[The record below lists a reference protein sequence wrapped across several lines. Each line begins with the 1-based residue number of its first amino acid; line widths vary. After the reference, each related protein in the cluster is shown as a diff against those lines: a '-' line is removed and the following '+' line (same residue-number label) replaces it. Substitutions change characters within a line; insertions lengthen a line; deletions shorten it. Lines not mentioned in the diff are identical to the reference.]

1 MHNDKLLDEYRA
13 SLDEIDEQMAKLFE
27 ERMKTVGVIAAYKK
41 ENGLPVAD
49 SKREAEMLRK
59 NSHIVD
65 APYRDYYAGFLRSVT
80 GLSKD
85 FQRELNACLTANGA
99 PVYIE
104 RGASVRLNKYIN
116 TGRRAFIVTD
126 SGVPSDYV
134 KSVAA
139 QFASSF
145 VFTFNSGEA
154 SKNTE
159 TYFQII
165 KALSDNNFCRAD
177 VVAAVGGGV
186 AGDIAGFAAS
196 TYMRGLP
203 FVNIPTTLLA
213 QVDSSIGGKTGIDF
227 NSYKNQIGTFY
238 RPEAVITDPALLETL
253 SPRQFAC
260 GMAEC
265 IKIALTCDG
274 DLFTSLENGDIP
286 VDEIIRR
293 CVLLKIKTVEADE
306 KENGIRKLLNFGH
319 TIGHAVESL
328 QGENGLLHGECVAV
342 GMLPMCSC
350 EIRPRLERVLKK
362 YCLPTEIKDGADIVN
377 ALLHDKKSENG
388 SICTVRVE
396 KCGEYIFKNS
406 DVDEIVDL
414 FKEVYGL

>member
-1 MHNDKLLDEYRA
+1 MQNDNLLDEYRA
-13 SLDEIDEQMAKLFE
+13 SLDEIDAQMAQLFE
-27 ERMKTVGVIAAYKK
+27 KRMKTVAGIAAYKK

-59 NSHIVD
+59 NSHLVD
-65 APYRDYYAGFLRSVT
+65 LSYRDYYAGFLNAVT
-80 GLSKD
+80 GISKKL
-85 FQRELNACLTANGA
+85 QRALNACLTVNGT

-104 RGASVRLNKYIN
+104 RGASLQLNKYIN

-139 QFASSF
+139 QFGSSF
-145 VFTFNSGEA
+145 VFSFACGEA
-154 SKNTE
+154 SKSTE
-159 TYFQII
+159 TYLEII
-165 KALSDNNFCRAD
+165 KALSDNNFCRSD
-177 VVAAVGGGV
+177 VVIAVGGGV

-203 FVNIPTTLLA
+203 FVNIPTTLLS
-213 QVDSSIGGKTGIDF
+213 QVDSSIGGKTGVDF

-274 DLFTSLENGDIP
+274 DLFNALENGNVP

-293 CVLLKIKTVEADE
+293 CVLLKIGTVEADE
-306 KENGIRKLLNFGH
+306 KENGIRRLLNFGH

-328 QGENGLLHGECVAV
+328 QSENGLLHGECVAI
-342 GMLPMCSC
+342 GMLAMCSRD
-350 EIRPRLERVLKK
+350 IRPRLEKVLKK
-362 YCLPTEIKDGADIVN
+362 YRLPTDIENGSDIVN
-377 ALLHDKKSENG
+377 ALLHDKKSANG
-388 SICTVRVE
+388 RICTVRVE
-396 KCGEYIFKNS
+396 KIGEYIFKDS
-406 DVDEIVDL
+406 DVDEMVDL
-414 FKEVYGL
+414 FKEAYGL